1 MRGWYSILLCLII
14 QAARCQTTANI
25 SVNFTLPS
33 VALLDLN
40 SNSAITMNFQAPAEA
55 GASITAPPSNST
67 KWVNFTSAVAPG
79 VTRRITAQVVSGSV
93 PNGVRLKLETA
104 SYAGSGGGGSA
115 LGSVTSPVYLTTSA
129 TTIINSIGGAY
140 TGNGNNGFN
149 LTYSL
154 EIQTYSQLKNTSGSF
169 SVIYTL
175 IDN

>member
-1 MRGWYSILLCLII
+1 MRGWYSILLCFLI
-14 QAARCQTTANI
+14 QTVWCQTTANI

-40 SNSAITMNFQAPAEA
+40 NNSGITMIFSSPTEA
-55 GASITAPPSNST
+55 GASIVAPASNNT
-67 KWVNFTSAVAPG
+67 KWINFTSAVAPG
-79 VTRRITAQVVSGSV
+79 VTRRITAQVVSGTIPS
-93 PNGVRLKLETA
+93 GVQLKLATA
-104 SYAGSGGGGSA
+104 NYAGSGGGGSA
-115 LGSVTSPVYLTTSA
+115 LGSVTSPVYLSTSA

-149 LTYSL
+149 LTYTL
-154 EIQTYSQLKNTSGSF
+154 EIQTYSQLKKTSGSF

>member
-1 MRGWYSILLCLII
+1 MRRWYSILLCFVI
-14 QAARCQTTANI
+14 QAAWCQTTANI

-33 VALLDLN
+33 IALLDLN
-40 SNSAITMNFQAPAEA
+40 SNSAITMTFQSPTEA
-55 GASITAPPSNST
+55 GAPIVAPASNNT
-67 KWVNFTSAVAPG
+67 KWLNFTSAVAPG

-104 SYAGSGGGGSA
+104 SYSGSGGGGSA
-115 LGSVTSPVYLTTSA
+115 LGSVTSPVYLTTST

-140 TGNGNNGFN
+140 TGNGNNGYN
-149 LTYSL
+149 LTYTL
-154 EIQTYSQLKNTSGSF
+154 EIQTYSQLKKTSASF